1 MKTIFAIL
9 LMCFTGFA
17 FAQDVMEGSKKAR
30 EEGSVPI
37 TSDYGEEGGMAPPVA
52 DQTGHFGGI
61 PSQGN
66 FEEKPESE
74 LGQDPGAMG
83 DEGEEQPE

>member
-17 FAQDVMEGSKKAR
+17 FA
-30 EEGSVPI
+30 
-37 TSDYGEEGGMAPPVA
+37 
-52 DQTGHFGGI
+52 DQTGNFGGV
-61 PSQGN
+61 PSQEN

-83 DEGEEQPE
+83 EEEGDEGEEGYDGNSSRFHEGDQAPSHRGTAESSSDKMD